1 MNEIGNPSSQMK
13 ADDSQLTIHSVSLF
27 TNIVDRHPWVAKKEV
42 TRAQHKSW
50 LSGLKPV
57 NLDLGSYRCLLRST
71 CPLCQFFFK
80 YFFNILVKWGC
91 GMKILN

>member
-1 MNEIGNPSSQMK
+1 MHKLIFSLTLVRDGDSTQFPLIIISYHKSYTYMNEIGNPSSQVK
-13 ADDSQLTIHSVSLF
+13 ADDSQCVF

-57 NLDLGSYRCLLRST
+57 NLDLG
-71 CPLCQFFFK
+71 
-80 YFFNILVKWGC
+80 
-91 GMKILN
+91 

>member
-1 MNEIGNPSSQMK
+1 MNEIGNPSSQVK

-42 TRAQHKSW
+42 TRAQHLSW

-57 NLDLGSYRCLLRST
+57 NLDLG
-71 CPLCQFFFK
+71 
-80 YFFNILVKWGC
+80 
-91 GMKILN
+91 